1 MPQFPSRAA
10 VGGAFLLI
18 LLSGSVGSI
27 GAFTCC
33 SDVGGS
39 STGRSSRRSGARMMT
54 TDNNN
59 NNNNN
64 AADAN
69 ILPSSNE
76 ELASSAA
83 AFGRRQALFRTASVS
98 AALGWGVVVSS
109 AVLPGVAVAMAAEDD
124 DGVGTC
130 PRGSQNCI
138 RTTWTPPPNTSPAQ
152 ASQVVKQVLEAY
164 PQEGYDKVDL
174 GGWKVVDDQFSS
186 SAGKVSR
193 VEFTSGIGNFAK
205 FLNGGRP
212 FVDDVWIRVDPE
224 SSVVEVRSSSR
235 VGDSDLGVNKKRL
248 AFFAKA
254 LSERGWTVPE
264 PAY

>member
-1 MPQFPSRAA
+1 
-10 VGGAFLLI
+10 
-18 LLSGSVGSI
+18 
-27 GAFTCC
+27 
-33 SDVGGS
+33 
-39 STGRSSRRSGARMMT
+39 MMT
-54 TDNNN
+54 TDSSNS
-59 NNNNN
+59 NN
-64 AADAN
+64 AVDNVDADAN

-76 ELASSAA
+76 ELASRAAA
-83 AFGRRQALFRTASVS
+83 AFVGRRQALFRAASAVS
-98 AALGWGVVVSS
+98 ALGWGGVVVSS
-109 AVLPGVAVAMAAEDD
+109 AVLPGAANAAAED

-152 ASQVVKQVLEAY
+152 ASQVVRQVLESY

-174 GGWKVVDDQFSS
+174 GGWKVADDQFASS
-186 SAGKVSR
+186 GSAGKVSR

-212 FVDDVWIRVDPE
+212 FVDDVWIKVDPQ

-248 AFFAKA
+248 TFFAKA